1 MFVINSVRAMTDTL
15 VTTVTY
21 TLTDGT
27 RIVVDVPV
35 FRPQSKDEIM
45 EALKNREITEQ
56 SQYDAAPLI
65 QEIKDEM
72 DKEAVGETFVK
83 DAEGVLSVKVN

>member
-27 RIVVDVPV
+27 QIVVDVPV

-72 DKEAVGETFVK
+72 DKKAVGKTFVK